1 MQYLVWLQT
10 LSVLDKPLKG
20 YILLCSRLSRTDFVP
35 MKIRTTQPVIFR
47 ACKKAKERAN
57 RVSGFSCLLK
67 PFVS

>member
-10 LSVLDKPLKG
+10 LSVLGKPLKS
-20 YILLCSRLSRTDFVP
+20 YILLCSGLSGTDFVP
-35 MKIRTTQPVIFR
+35 IKIRTTQPAIFR

-57 RVSGFSCLLK
+57 HVSGLSCLLK